1 MCFSAFILL
10 QLENKFSLYLTDST
24 VCDVAIIIFALGDGF
39 LPNLKETHDKIKKNI
54 FEKIVVAVLITK
66 KYLKGNGFVCHV
78 F

>member
-10 QLENKFSLYLTDST
+10 QLEYKCSLYLTDT

-66 KYLKGNGFVCHV
+66 KYLKGNGFVCHI